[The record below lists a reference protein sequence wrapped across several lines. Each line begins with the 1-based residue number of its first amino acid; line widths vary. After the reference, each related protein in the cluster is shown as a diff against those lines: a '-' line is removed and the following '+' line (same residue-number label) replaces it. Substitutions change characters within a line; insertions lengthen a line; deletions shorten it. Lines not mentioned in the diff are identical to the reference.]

1 MADVITD
8 CPREVKGVST
18 LERAPSEA
26 QHSLGMDLAS
36 TASRWTNRTDELLD
50 GGTARLRTRRPVPG
64 SAHLRAVLVALD
76 LVGIA
81 TTWTI
86 AGLVATSDADPPAS
100 RAAAVAVFVLVVVV
114 AALVALGAERLYLTR
129 VCAAR
134 SVEFTRLTHVA
145 ICAGVAAIVVGPAVG
160 IEVSVRLALAAGTV
174 MVCVL
179 AGFRDTYTVWLRSCR
194 TRGRFC
200 RDLVI
205 VGTGTEASNLCHLL
219 TIQPELGYRVRGI
232 VGNRTEWRR
241 NVSEFPW
248 LGDLSEAA
256 AVTRRLDAGALVSVT
271 SVSADDLNRI
281 VRELL
286 AAGIHVHTSTGML
299 RMGRHRL
306 RAVPMS
312 HETLFYVETGSRAA
326 WQFAVKRAIDVSA
339 ATILLVLTAP
349 VLVFAA
355 ICIKLQD
362 GGSVLFKQERVGQH
376 GHPFQVLKLRTM
388 VPDAAHHLDDIKE
401 RNEREDGPLFKVTND
416 PRVTRAGKFLRAT
429 SIDELPQLL
438 NVIRGQ
444 MSLVGPRP
452 ALPSEVA
459 KFDAEHLARQR
470 VRPGVTGLWQIEGR
484 DNPSFSIYRRLDLF
498 YVENWSLRLDA
509 AILARTVSS
518 VAGRAVRALTG
529 SSTMQTSEPTVPAVS
544 DAGALR

>member
-1 MADVITD
+1 MST
-8 CPREVKGVST
+8 RGEGVST
-18 LERAPSEA
+18 LETTPGEVQQPR
-26 QHSLGMDLAS
+26 LIDLTS
-36 TASRWTNRTDELLD
+36 TASQWSNRADELPD
-50 GGTARLRTRRPVPG
+50 YETAQLRTRQPVPG
-64 SAHLRAVLVALD
+64 SARLRAVLVGLD

-81 TTWTI
+81 ATWAI
-86 AGLVATSDADPPAS
+86 AGLVATSDVELPAG
-100 RAAAVAVFVLVVVV
+100 RAAAVSVFVLGVAVV
-114 AALVALGAERLYLTR
+114 ALVALKAERLYLTR

-134 SVEFTRLTHVA
+134 SVELTRLTHVA
-145 ICAGVAAIVVGPAVG
+145 VCAGVTAIVVGPAVG
-160 IEVSVRLALAAGTV
+160 IEVSGRLALVTGTA
-174 MVCVL
+174 MVGIL
-179 AGFRDTYTVWLRSCR
+179 AGLRSTYTVWLRSCR
-194 TRGRFC
+194 TRGQFC

-205 VGTGTEASNLCHLL
+205 VGTGKEASDLCHLL
-219 TIQPELGYRVRGI
+219 TIQPELGYRVRGV
-232 VGNRTEWRR
+232 VGDRKEWRR
-241 NVSEFPW
+241 NVSQVPW
-248 LGDLSEAA
+248 LGNLSDAA
-256 AVTRRLDAGALVSVT
+256 AVTRGLEAGALLSVT

-286 AAGIHVHTSTGML
+286 AEGVHVHTSTGML

-306 RAVPMS
+306 TAVPMS

-326 WQFAVKRAIDVSA
+326 WQLAVKRGIDVSA
-339 ATILLVLTAP
+339 ATVLLLLTAP
-349 VLVFAA
+349 VLALAA

-362 GGSVLFKQERVGQH
+362 GGSVLFRQERVGQH
-376 GHPFQVLKLRTM
+376 GRPFQVLKLRTM
-388 VPDAAHHLDDIKE
+388 VPDAARRLDDIKG
-401 RNEREDGPLFKVTND
+401 RNERDGGPLFKVAND

-438 NVIRGQ
+438 NVVRGQ

-459 KFDAEHLARQR
+459 KFDAEHLGRQR

-498 YVENWSLRLDA
+498 YVENWSLRFDA

-518 VAGRAVRALTG
+518 VAGRAIRALAG
-529 SSTMQTSEPTVPAVS
+529 SPTLKTSEPTVPAVS